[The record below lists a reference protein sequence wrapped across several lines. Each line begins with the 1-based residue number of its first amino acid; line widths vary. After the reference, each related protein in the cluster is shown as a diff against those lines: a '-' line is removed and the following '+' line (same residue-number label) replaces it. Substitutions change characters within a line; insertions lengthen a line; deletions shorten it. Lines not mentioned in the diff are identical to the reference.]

1 MAQAFQYEK
10 HIKSMSLK
18 ISSFN
23 VNFRSANTLSS
34 TDILKTEI
42 LRLDGRTNNWVIET
56 AALYKNRGWIPL
68 LVVGLVL
75 AD

>member
-1 MAQAFQYEK
+1 MLQLIVVVAQAFQYEK

-56 AALYKNRGWIPL
+56 AALL
-68 LVVGLVL
+68 L
-75 AD
+75 